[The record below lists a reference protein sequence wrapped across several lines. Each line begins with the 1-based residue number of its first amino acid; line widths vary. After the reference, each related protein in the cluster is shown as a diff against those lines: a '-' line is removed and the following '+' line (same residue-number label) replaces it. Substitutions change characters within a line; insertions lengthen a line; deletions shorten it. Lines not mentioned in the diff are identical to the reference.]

1 MRSKYPLSLFRTIH
15 TNWMSAPRIFL
26 LCFTML
32 SCVALGQAPA
42 RAVKPVATVYVFF
55 AETCPI
61 SQQATLALRTL
72 YTTYAA
78 QGVQFIGVFPDQQTS
93 AADVAAFGRTYQVPF
108 PLKLDSKQQLTR
120 RFKARITP
128 EVVVVAPDLR
138 TTLYQGR
145 IDNSYVRLGQRRTV
159 TTQQELRDALAAI
172 VAGRPVAQPRT
183 EAVGCFITLL

>member
-1 MRSKYPLSLFRTIH
+1 MYSKYTLSLQRL
-15 TNWMSAPRIFL
+15 NDNKWMSAQRLFL
-26 LCFTML
+26 LCFVLL
-32 SCVALGQAPA
+32 SCSALGQAPA
-42 RAVKPVATVYVFF
+42 RTSKPVAMVYVFL

-78 QGVQFIGVFPDQQTS
+78 QGVQFVGIFPDQQTS
-93 AADVAAFGRTYQVPF
+93 TADVAAFGRTYQVPF

-128 EVVVVAPDLR
+128 EVVVTAADGR
-138 TTLYQGR
+138 TVLYQGR
-145 IDNSYVRLGQRRTV
+145 IDNGYVRLGQRRTV

-172 VAGRPVAQPRT
+172 VAGRPLAQART

>member
-1 MRSKYPLSLFRTIH
+1 MSSKPTLSLHHMMR
-15 TNWMSAPRIFL
+15 NNRMSAPRILL
-26 LCFTML
+26 LCCLLL
-32 SCVALGQAPA
+32 SWSAFGQMPA
-42 RAVKPVATVYVFF
+42 RATKPVATVYVFL

-120 RFKARITP
+120 RFQAHITP
-128 EVVVVAPDLR
+128 EVVVVAPDGR

-145 IDNSYVRLGQRRTV
+145 IDNGYVRLGQRRTV

-172 VAGRPVAQPRT
+172 VASQPVAPART